1 MSHIAGVKLPSL
13 PMPQIVVTA
22 PDAISI
28 SGTIATKDP
37 SRDVGECLQ
46 AFHRAALADGLKE
59 LKVDVTGLTFV
70 NSSAIR
76 LFVDWATWV
85 KSTAEPRYR
94 LRFVT
99 SRKATW
105 QKTSFPA
112 LLSLARDVLTIDQV
126 D

>member
-1 MSHIAGVKLPSL
+1 MTHLTTVKIPQLPTPS
-13 PMPQIVVTA
+13 IVVTA
-22 PDAISI
+22 PDALSI
-28 SGTIATKDP
+28 SGTIASKDP
-37 SRDVGECLQ
+37 NADLGACLQ
-46 AFHRAALADGLKE
+46 ALHRAAIADGVSE

-76 LFVDWATWV
+76 LFVDWATRV
-85 KSTAEPRYR
+85 KTATPPCYR
-94 LRFVT
+94 LRFIT
-99 SRKATW
+99 SRRATW

>member
-1 MSHIAGVKLPSL
+1 MTHLKAVKIPQLPS
-13 PMPQIVVTA
+13 PVIAVTA

-28 SGTIATKDP
+28 AGTIASKDP
-37 SRDVGECLQ
+37 NLDVGECLH
-46 AFHRAALADGLKE
+46 AFHRAAVADGLNE

-85 KSTAEPRYR
+85 KSTPAPCYR
-94 LRFVT
+94 LRFIT
-99 SRKATW
+99 SRRATW

-112 LLSLARDVLTIDQV
+112 LLSLARDVLTIEQV

>member
-1 MSHIAGVKLPSL
+1 MTHLAAVKIPQLSSPNIA
-13 PMPQIVVTA
+13 VTA
-22 PDAISI
+22 PDAIAI
-28 SGTIATKDP
+28 SGTIASKDP
-37 SRDVGECLQ
+37 NLDVGECLH
-46 AFHRAALADGLKE
+46 AFHRAAVADGLSE

-85 KSTAEPRYR
+85 KSAAPSYR
-94 LRFVT
+94 LRFIT
-99 SRKATW
+99 SRRATW

-112 LLSLARDVLTIDQV
+112 LLSLARDVLTIEQV